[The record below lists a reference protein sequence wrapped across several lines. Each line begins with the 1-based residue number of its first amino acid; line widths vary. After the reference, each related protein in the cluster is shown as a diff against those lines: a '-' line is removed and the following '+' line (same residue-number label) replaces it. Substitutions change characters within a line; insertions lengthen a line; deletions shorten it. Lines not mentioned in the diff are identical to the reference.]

1 MKAKYSCGPLTVPE
15 LCLRSKSS
23 YGWRG
28 IVGVWDVVLRNITW
42 IIHNGQDT
50 KFWKDRWIP
59 GVQSLCL
66 EQEVLVPVSEL
77 DSPVSHYIG
86 NDGWDWDRLKA
97 CLLDSFCN
105 KIVVIKPPA
114 PGAHSDFPCWD
125 LTSDGQ
131 FSLKY
136 TYGILYEVSLE
147 EDPPTSF

>member
-1 MKAKYSCGPLTVPE
+1 MKAKYSCSPLIVPE

-86 NDGWDWDRLKA
+86 NDGWD
-97 CLLDSFCN
+97 
-105 KIVVIKPPA
+105 
-114 PGAHSDFPCWD
+114 
-125 LTSDGQ
+125 
-131 FSLKY
+131 
-136 TYGILYEVSLE
+136 
-147 EDPPTSF
+147 